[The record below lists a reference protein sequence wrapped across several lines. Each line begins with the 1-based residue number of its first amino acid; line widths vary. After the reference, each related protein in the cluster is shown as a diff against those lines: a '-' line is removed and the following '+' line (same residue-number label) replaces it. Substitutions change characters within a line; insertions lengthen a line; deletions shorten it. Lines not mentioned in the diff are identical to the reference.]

1 MNLKTIGGTKLEF
14 LSFSNNKGLIWARI
28 TKLEV
33 NNHIL
38 ISDLDEESK
47 LKLEEFKN
55 EQK

>member
-47 LKLEEFKN
+47 LKLEEFK
-55 EQK
+55 KGK